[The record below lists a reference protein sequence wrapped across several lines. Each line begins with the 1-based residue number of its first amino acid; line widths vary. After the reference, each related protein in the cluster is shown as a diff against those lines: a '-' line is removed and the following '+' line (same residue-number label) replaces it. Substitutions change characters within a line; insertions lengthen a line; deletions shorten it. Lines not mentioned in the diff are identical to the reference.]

1 MTRDEMMQMFS
12 IVEKRLDN
20 PEGLMLATS
29 RFFLKGG
36 MRGTGTLER
45 KKFL

>member
-1 MTRDEMMQMFS
+1 MMQMFS

-29 RFFLKGG
+29 KFFLKGG
-36 MRGTGTLER
+36 MRGGEILFR
-45 KKFL
+45 NKIF

>member
-1 MTRDEMMQMFS
+1 MMKMFS

-20 PEGLMLATS
+20 PEGLMLAIS
-29 RFFLKGG
+29 KFFLKGG
-36 MRGTGTLER
+36 MRGTGTLEQ